1 MKPSELNVDIE
12 MKALL
17 SGRISVDS
25 VPVPVYAAG
34 EKPTTG
40 VPDDFIEIF
49 YNGYLNS
56 ISENRVIVK
65 GAMAVVMSNRL
76 FEDGSVKTNRV
87 KKLLQQFEDCIDG
100 VSTTH
105 YFLKLSPDGFITPTT
120 ENQTTGYSTTILN
133 VEWRT
138 LSTTI

>member
-12 MKALL
+12 LQSLL
-17 SGRISVDS
+17 AGNISVDTT
-25 VPVPVYAAG
+25 PVPVYAAG

-49 YNGYLNS
+49 YNGYVNS
-56 ISENRVIVK
+56 VSENRVIVK
-65 GAMAVVMSNRL
+65 GAMAVAMSNRL
-76 FEDGSVKTNRV
+76 FEDGSIKTNRV
-87 KKLLQQFEDCIDG
+87 KKLLHQFETLVDK

-105 YFLKLSPDGFITPTT
+105 YFFKLTPDGFITPTT
-120 ENQTTGYSTTILN
+120 ANQTSGYSTTILN

-138 LSTTI
+138 L